1 MSEGSQKQGIVDYPS
16 PSNKAISPS
25 NYNSTMMTTHQSLPS
40 LSMPLNLSNLTPLS
54 TLNPMALNS
63 IQALHALP
71 ISTLN
76 NINNLGLSSNK
87 PSLLPFQES
96 SHLSNFN
103 PSAVIHSN
111 NFASLPPHG
120 FPCPINDIMTGGLAA
135 FLNADMKVDLKKNDP
150 NDPHSHQLHDGES
163 ADGLM
168 KMGYNIA
175 LAYEQR
181 KNTNFSRSMSKSGK
195 KYRNL

>member
-1 MSEGSQKQGIVDYPS
+1 
-16 PSNKAISPS
+16 
-25 NYNSTMMTTHQSLPS
+25 
-40 LSMPLNLSNLTPLS
+40 
-54 TLNPMALNS
+54 
-63 IQALHALP
+63 
-71 ISTLN
+71 
-76 NINNLGLSSNK
+76 
-87 PSLLPFQES
+87 
-96 SHLSNFN
+96 
-103 PSAVIHSN
+103 
-111 NFASLPPHG
+111 
-120 FPCPINDIMTGGLAA
+120 MTGGLAA